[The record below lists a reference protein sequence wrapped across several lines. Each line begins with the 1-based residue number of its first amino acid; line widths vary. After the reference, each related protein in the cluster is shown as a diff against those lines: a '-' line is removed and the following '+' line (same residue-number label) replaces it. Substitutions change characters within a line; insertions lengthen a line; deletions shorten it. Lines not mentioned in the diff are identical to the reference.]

1 MQKKAFCILRS
12 GFTEIRSMHK
22 TVQSIF
28 NLSIS
33 EWKSILLKVKDR
45 IGENSVVI
53 VSAGVGFFG
62 FLSIF
67 PAIMALI
74 SIYGFVMEPQQI
86 EEQVS
91 KITSLMPEQTHEII
105 KYRVDQF
112 IKGKEESLGWG
123 TFFGIL
129 LGVWIGNLGT
139 KSLFRGINIAY
150 DTDNK
155 RGIVKNNGL
164 TLLFTIGAIILII
177 LSASIIV
184 AFPAIIE
191 KMGLTEQM
199 VSLFSWL
206 RWLVM
211 GVVLVGS
218 IGMIYNFGPKR
229 NQPGFKWVIPGALL
243 ATCLWLLA
251 SSVFSFYIRN
261 FWNLNEIYGSI
272 SAVVFLM
279 LWLFI
284 STFIILLGAEFNY
297 AIENHVIGE
306 SVP

>member
-1 MQKKAFCILRS
+1 MRENPREAKI
-12 GFTEIRSMHK
+12 MH
-22 TVQSIF
+22 TPFQSIF
-28 NLSIS
+28 NLSFS
-33 EWKSILLKVKDR
+33 DWKSILKKVQAR
-45 IGENSVVI
+45 IGENNVVI

-62 FLSIF
+62 FMAIF

-74 SIYGFVMEPQQI
+74 SIYGFVMDPQQI

-91 KITSLMPEQTHEII
+91 KISSLMPEQTHEII
-105 KYRVDQF
+105 QYRVDQF
-112 IKGKEESLGWG
+112 IKSKEESLGWG
-123 TFFGIL
+123 TFFAIL

-155 RGIVKNNGL
+155 RGIIKNNGL
-164 TLLFTIGAIILII
+164 TLLFTFGAIILII
-177 LSASIIV
+177 LSASLII

-191 KMGLTEQM
+191 KIGLPDHIEG
-199 VSLFSWL
+199 LISWL

-211 GVVLVGS
+211 GIVLVGS
-218 IGMIYNFGPKR
+218 IGLIYNFAPKR
-229 NQPGFKWVIPGALL
+229 KQPGFMWVLPGAVF

-251 SSVFSFYIRN
+251 SSAFSFYIRH
-261 FWNLNEIYGSI
+261 FWNLSEIYGSI

-284 STFIILLGAEFNY
+284 STFIILLGAELNY
-297 AIENHVIGE
+297 GIEQHVMGE
-306 SVP
+306 SAHKED

>member
-1 MQKKAFCILRS
+1 M
-12 GFTEIRSMHK
+12 MHK
-22 TVQSIF
+22 HVQSIST
-28 NLSIS
+28 LSFS
-33 EWKSILLKVKDR
+33 DWKNILIEVKKR
-45 IGENSVVI
+45 IGENNVVI
-53 VSAGVGFFG
+53 VSAGVAFFG
-62 FLSIF
+62 FLAIF

-74 SIYGFVMEPQQI
+74 SIYGFVMDPQQI

-91 KITSLMPEQTHEII
+91 EITSIMPEQTLDII
-105 KYRVDQF
+105 QNRVDQF
-112 IKGKEESLGWG
+112 IKSKGESIGWG
-123 TFFGIL
+123 TIIGIL

-150 DTDNK
+150 DTENK
-155 RGIVKNNGL
+155 RGIIKNNGL
-164 TLLFTIGAIILII
+164 TLLFTFGAIILII
-177 LSASIIV
+177 LSASMIV

-191 KMGLTEQM
+191 KTGLTEQT

-211 GVVLVGS
+211 GAVLVGS
-218 IGMIYNFGPKR
+218 IGLIYNFAPKR
-229 NQPGFKWVIPGALL
+229 NQPGFKWVIPGAFF

-251 SSVFSFYIRN
+251 SSAFSFYIRH

-284 STFIILLGAEFNY
+284 STFIILIGAEFNF
-297 AIENHVIGE
+297 AIENHLMGE
-306 SVP
+306 PVHKEG